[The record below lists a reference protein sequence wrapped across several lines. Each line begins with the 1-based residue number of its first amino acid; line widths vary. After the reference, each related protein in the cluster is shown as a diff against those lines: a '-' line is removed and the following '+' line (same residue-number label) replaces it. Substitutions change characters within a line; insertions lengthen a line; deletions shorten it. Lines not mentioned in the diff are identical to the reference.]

1 MNMTANP
8 TRRSLICL
16 ASGVGAAALLVG
28 GVAAAN
34 PTSEVEAAFADWK
47 AVRQACDDD
56 PEGWNADHPGWERMN
71 RAEDTI
77 DNSPETGARV
87 AEIRLWV
94 ALTYGLVADKQ
105 HKAIRREDIDWLLSS
120 LEEGDYPE
128 RSMLRAIRALRSEA

>member
-1 MNMTANP
+1 MDANT

-16 ASGVGAAALLVG
+16 ASGVSAAALFVG
-28 GVAAAN
+28 GVSAASSS
-34 PTSEVEAAFADWK
+34 SEVEAAFADWK

-56 PEGWNADHPGWERMN
+56 PEGWDADHPGWERMN

-77 DNSPETGARV
+77 DNSPETGARA

-105 HKAIRREDIDWLLSS
+105 HKAIRREDIEWLLSS
-120 LEEGDYPE
+120 LEEGDYLE